1 MTIILHTKMVQF
13 KIKDFQIQTFDIL
26 IVKLTFKC
34 FSYGVMTISPSFTE
48 IKLYMKNKT
57 QSILLTRHHLRYVC
71 RRNPL
76 LQRTSPF
83 SLTPP
88 LLLAEASFSVAIK
101 TFDHKL
107 PLLTFKM
114 SPIATVPTHN
124 QTYRQTTL
132 HIHNLG
138 HAPVLR

>member
-88 LLLAEASFSVAIK
+88 LLLAEA
-101 TFDHKL
+101 
-107 PLLTFKM
+107 LLLRSNQKFGSQII
-114 SPIATVPTHN
+114 SPHFQNVTNGNSSYTQSNI
-124 QTYRQTTL
+124 
-132 HIHNLG
+132 
-138 HAPVLR
+138 